1 MTRNRM
7 TYDEWEASQ
16 GISPSSPE
24 AYYAEL
30 AWKASRA
37 EMHGTIDKLLAHC
50 GDPECMEC
58 GAIVCPHGEPLHFHH
73 DGCPSCTLDD
83 DDEQ

>member
-1 MTRNRM
+1 MTPNNQRL
-7 TYDEWEASQ
+7 EAA
-16 GISPSSPE
+16 G
-24 AYYAEL
+24 
-30 AWKASRA
+30 RA
-37 EMHGTIDKLLAHC
+37 IADLSKEILRLHDVIDKLLAHC

-58 GAIVCPHGEPLHFHH
+58 GEIICPHGEPLHFHH